1 MSFRA
6 PRGPA
11 RFEQEIKKSRF
22 IGIVVPMATPEEAEK
37 ELEKIRA
44 EFPDAT
50 HHCWAYV
57 LGNPDAGPRMRF
69 DDAGEP
75 AGTAGKPI
83 LNVLQ
88 RRKIGNALLVVV
100 RYFGGVKLGAGGLAR
115 AYSAT
120 ASRVLEQVEFSSVT
134 PRSELFVRLDYG
146 DEQNARRLLGRLG
159 IEVQSAAYGDAVVL
173 GLRASEEERALIV
186 EEISGG
192 TSGRAKFG
200 PAADAV

>member
-22 IGIVVPMATPEEAEK
+22 IGIVVPMATPEEAEE

-57 LGNPDAGPRMRF
+57 LGDPGAGPKMRYE
-69 DDAGEP
+69 DAGEP
-75 AGTAGKPI
+75 AGTAGRPI

-88 RRKIGNALLVVV
+88 RREVGDALVVVV

-120 ASRVLEQVEFSSVT
+120 ASRVLEQAELETVAR
-134 PRSELFVRLDYG
+134 RSELFVRLDYG

-159 IEVQSAAYGDAVVL
+159 IEVRSAAYGEAVVL
-173 GLRASEEERALIV
+173 GVRATEEESALIV
-186 EEISGG
+186 DQISAG
-192 TSGRAKFG
+192 TGGRAKFG
-200 PAADAV
+200 AAADAV

>member
-1 MSFRA
+1 MSYRA

-11 RFEQEIKKSRF
+11 RFEQEIKRSRF
-22 IGIVVPMATPEEAEK
+22 IGIAAPVSTAEEVEAE
-37 ELEKIRA
+37 LAKICA

-57 LGNPDAGPRMRF
+57 LGNPDAGPKMRF

-88 RRKIGNALLVVV
+88 RRKIGDALVVVV
-100 RYFGGVKLGAGGLAR
+100 RYFGGVKLGAGGLVR

-120 ASRVLEQVEFSSVT
+120 ASRVLEQVDLVPVT
-134 PRSELFVRLDYG
+134 PRSTLWLRLDYA
-146 DEQNARRLLGRLG
+146 DEQTARRVLDRLG
-159 IEVQSAAYGDAVVL
+159 IELLSADYTDEVVL
-173 GLRASEEERALIV
+173 VVRATEDETAALMGEV
-186 EEISGG
+186 SKA

-200 PAADAV
+200 AAEDAI